1 MATLPVRPD
10 FTCCLTASSE
20 FPSRKRLVCKSDIF
34 RIMVRTF
41 VNGDRLVLSN
51 RMLWR
56 NILRSPFMLKLRRT
70 VIKDMSN
77 SPKSTYN
84 AEDKKRGTR
93 SHLLTKSY
101 TQL

>member
-1 MATLPVRPD
+1 
-10 FTCCLTASSE
+10 
-20 FPSRKRLVCKSDIF
+20 
-34 RIMVRTF
+34 
-41 VNGDRLVLSN
+41 
-51 RMLWR
+51 
-56 NILRSPFMLKLRRT
+56 MLKLRRT